1 MGREQKVMAKSI
13 MQDSKQCY
21 ITGDTNNLHLHHIYA
36 GGNRKTSDKQGFT
49 VWLRADWHNMS
60 NYGVHFDREL
70 DLQLKRECQRKYEE
84 THSREEFMRL
94 IGKNYL

>member
-1 MGREQKVMAKSI
+1 MAKSI
-13 MQDSKQCY
+13 LQTEKECY
-21 ITGDTNNLHLHHIYA
+21 ITGSTINLHEHHIYA
-36 GGNRKTSDKQGFT
+36 GGNRKISEKYGFK

-60 NYGVHFDREL
+60 DYGVHFNRDL
-70 DLQLKRECQRKYEE
+70 DLHLKQECQRKFEE